1 MLNVKNPF
9 VETDVKCFVGRSI
22 FSHKCYKRFVWFHV
36 VRCKPQVIIDW
47 NDACVK
53 DSKSGKVIP
62 IRQAVSDGLISRET
76 GELLKKKLDSLPFRG
91 HDVQDHREDR
101 EKDSTEDDTVTLTF
115 QTTKVVEPSL
125 KAITVEEQMDTGK
138 IKTVLSHHYL
148 FIKFFL
154 GGSVEIFQ
162 QQKEYVIFLR

>member
-1 MLNVKNPF
+1 MIV
-9 VETDVKCFVGRSI
+9 
-22 FSHKCYKRFVWFHV
+22 
-36 VRCKPQVIIDW
+36 DW

-76 GELLKKKLDSLPFRG
+76 GQLLNKKLDSMPFRG

-101 EKDSTEDDTVTLTF
+101 EKDSAEDDTVTLTF

-138 IKTVLSHHYL
+138 IKTALPDLWFFSTFFRGGKLSTT
-148 FIKFFL
+148 
-154 GGSVEIFQ
+154 EILTDISDRS
-162 QQKEYVIFLR
+162 KHELC

>member
-1 MLNVKNPF
+1 MIV
-9 VETDVKCFVGRSI
+9 
-22 FSHKCYKRFVWFHV
+22 
-36 VRCKPQVIIDW
+36 DW
-47 NDACVK
+47 NEACVK

-76 GELLKKKLDSLPFRG
+76 GELLNKKLDSMPFRG
-91 HDVQDHREDR
+91 HEVQMHREER

-138 IKTVLSHHYL
+138 RRVLLTHL
-148 FIKFFL
+148 
-154 GGSVEIFQ
+154 
-162 QQKEYVIFLR
+162 

>member
-1 MLNVKNPF
+1 MIV
-9 VETDVKCFVGRSI
+9 
-22 FSHKCYKRFVWFHV
+22 
-36 VRCKPQVIIDW
+36 DW

-76 GELLKKKLDSLPFRG
+76 GQLLNKKLDSMPFRD
-91 HDVQDHREDR
+91 HDVQVHREDR
-101 EKDSTEDDTVTLTF
+101 EKDSAEDDTVTLTF

-138 IKTVLSHHYL
+138 IKTVLSHLLH
-148 FIKFFL
+148 FSKFLSAFN
-154 GGSVEIFQ
+154 SRNIQ
-162 QQKEYVIFLR
+162 